1 MAAKTLFL
9 VRALKRVDFP
19 TLGSPTIPIER
30 LTGVSLR
37 GIVGAPCHD
46 RPMPAYVVTLLI
58 GLFAGSAIGYLLS
71 ALKSKD
77 SVGNQALLDDYKA
90 QLAAERAKTE
100 SAITLNAEL
109 LAVKESVAQLSTQSN
124 EANRIRTEA
133 EAKLNTT
140 ILEMRRAS
148 ESIFDE
154 TKKIAGAL
162 SNSQSRGKFG
172 EAQLELLLQGAGLR
186 EGHEYTAQRST
197 TDSDSSG
204 IPDITVSMPG
214 GSLLF
219 IDSKFPFERFLEAF
233 GTEDQSQR
241 DEYLQ
246 LHTKDLMKHVESL
259 AKRGYHKSQGSPDFV
274 VLFVPFETLLSEAL
288 RLDPMFL
295 EKAFKVGVTV
305 ATPTSMMALLRT
317 IGYIFTRNKLAEN
330 ADEIQKVASTFL
342 KNITLLHTKIVA
354 VGKAISSTSKA
365 YEDLVPTAEKTV
377 LAPARRIHNL
387 GVTGDKDKLA
397 IEYPEAPGAVRDLKS
412 AELDTGDDYIDA
424 EEVDER

>member
-1 MAAKTLFL
+1 
-9 VRALKRVDFP
+9 
-19 TLGSPTIPIER
+19 
-30 LTGVSLR
+30 
-37 GIVGAPCHD
+37 
-46 RPMPAYVVTLLI
+46 MPAYVVTLLI
-58 GLFAGSAIGYLLS
+58 GVIAGIAIGYLYS

-77 SVGNQALLDDYKA
+77 SHQNQILLDDYKV
-90 QLAAERAKTE
+90 QLEAERIKTE
-100 SAITLNAEL
+100 GAIKLNAEL
-109 LAVKESVAQLSTQSN
+109 VAMKDSVNKLALQSN

-154 TKKIAGAL
+154 TKKIAAAL
-162 SNSQSRGKFG
+162 SNSQARGKFG

-186 EGHEYTAQRST
+186 EGHEYTRQRST
-197 TDSDSSG
+197 TDADSSG
-204 IPDITVSMPG
+204 IPDITVNMPG
-214 GSLLF
+214 GSHLF
-219 IDSKFPFERFLEAF
+219 IDSKFPFDRFLDAF
-233 GTEDQSQR
+233 GTEDQSAR
-241 DEYLQ
+241 DEFLQ
-246 LHTKDLMKHVESL
+246 QHTKDLLKHVEAL

-288 RLDPMFL
+288 RLEPNFL
-295 EKAFKVGVTV
+295 EKSFKVGVTI

-330 ADEIQKVASTFL
+330 ADEIQTVASTFL

-354 VGKAISSTSKA
+354 VGKAISTTAKA

-387 GVTGDKDKLA
+387 GVSGDKDKLA
-397 IEYPEAPGAVRDLKS
+397 IEYPEAPGAVRDLKNS
-412 AELDTGDDYIDA
+412 ELESGDDYIDA
-424 EEVDER
+424 EEVAEQ

>member
-1 MAAKTLFL
+1 
-9 VRALKRVDFP
+9 
-19 TLGSPTIPIER
+19 
-30 LTGVSLR
+30 
-37 GIVGAPCHD
+37 
-46 RPMPAYVVTLLI
+46 MPAYLTPLLI
-58 GLFAGSAIGYLLS
+58 GVLTGITIGYLLS
-71 ALKSKD
+71 ALKFKNSSGD
-77 SVGNQALLDDYKA
+77 QALLKEYKS
-90 QLAAERAKTE
+90 QLDAERSKTE
-100 SAITLNAEL
+100 GAIKLNAEL
-109 LAVKESVAQLSTQSN
+109 VAMKESVNKLSQQSN

-140 ILEMRRAS
+140 ISEMRRAS

-162 SNSQSRGKFG
+162 SNTQTRGKFG
-172 EAQLELLLQGAGLR
+172 EAQLELLLEGAGLR
-186 EGHEYTAQRST
+186 QGHEYTSQRST
-197 TDSDSSG
+197 TDSDSTG
-204 IPDITVSMPG
+204 IPDVTVNMPG

-219 IDSKFPFERFLEAF
+219 IDSKFPFDRFLDAF
-233 GTEDQSQR
+233 ATQDQSER
-241 DEYLQ
+241 DEFLQ
-246 LHTKDLMKHVESL
+246 LHTKDLLKHVEAL

-288 RLDPMFL
+288 RLDPMLL
-295 EKAFKVGVTV
+295 EKAFKAGVTI

-317 IGYIFTRNKLAEN
+317 IGYIFSRNKLAEN

-387 GVTGDKDKLA
+387 GVAGDKDKLA
-397 IEYPEAPGAVRDLKS
+397 IAYPEAPGAVRELKS
-412 AELDTGDDYIDA
+412 AELDGGDDYIDA
-424 EEVDER
+424 EEVEEQ

>member
-1 MAAKTLFL
+1 
-9 VRALKRVDFP
+9 
-19 TLGSPTIPIER
+19 
-30 LTGVSLR
+30 
-37 GIVGAPCHD
+37 
-46 RPMPAYVVTLLI
+46 MPAYVVTLLI
-58 GLFAGSAIGYLLS
+58 GLIAGSAIGYLFS

-77 SVGNQALLDDYKA
+77 SAGNLALLDDYKA
-90 QLAAERAKTE
+90 QLEAERTKTE
-100 SAITLNAEL
+100 SAIKLNAEL
-109 LAVKESVAQLSTQSN
+109 MAVKESVTKLTSQSN

-162 SNSQSRGKFG
+162 SNSQTRGKFG

-246 LHTKDLMKHVESL
+246 QHTKDLMKHVEAL

-288 RLDPMFL
+288 RMDPMFL
-295 EKAFKVGVTV
+295 EKAFKVGVTI

-354 VGKAISSTSKA
+354 VGKAISQTSKA

-412 AELDTGDDYIDA
+412 AELEAGDDYIDA

>member
-1 MAAKTLFL
+1 M
-9 VRALKRVDFP
+9 
-19 TLGSPTIPIER
+19 
-30 LTGVSLR
+30 
-37 GIVGAPCHD
+37 
-46 RPMPAYVVTLLI
+46 TLLI
-58 GLFAGSAIGYLLS
+58 GLFAGSAIGYLVS

-77 SVGNQALLDDYKA
+77 SSGNQALLDDYKA

-109 LAVKESVAQLSTQSN
+109 MAVKDSVSKLTNQSN

-162 SNSQSRGKFG
+162 SNSQTRGKCG

-204 IPDITVSMPG
+204 IPDVTVSMPG

-246 LHTKDLMKHVESL
+246 LHTKDLMKHVEAL

-295 EKAFKVGVTV
+295 EKAFKLGVTV

-412 AELDTGDDYIDA
+412 AELETGDDYIDV

>member
-1 MAAKTLFL
+1 
-9 VRALKRVDFP
+9 
-19 TLGSPTIPIER
+19 
-30 LTGVSLR
+30 
-37 GIVGAPCHD
+37 
-46 RPMPAYVVTLLI
+46 MPAYLVILLI
-58 GLFAGSAIGYLLS
+58 GLMAGGAIGYLI
-71 ALKSKD
+71 ARLKSAS
-77 SVGNQALLDDYKA
+77 SVADRALLDDYKS
-90 QLAAERAKTE
+90 QLEAERGKTE
-100 SAITLNAEL
+100 SAVKLNAEL
-109 LAVKESVAQLSTQSN
+109 VAMKESVEKLSTQAN

-162 SNSQSRGKFG
+162 SNSQTRGKFG

-186 EGHEYTAQRST
+186 EDHEYFRQKST
-197 TDSDSSG
+197 TDSDSAG
-204 IPDITVSMPG
+204 IPDITVKMPG
-214 GSLLF
+214 GSHIF
-219 IDSKFPFERFLEAF
+219 IDSKFPFDRFLEAF
-233 GTEDQSQR
+233 DPAHSADR
-241 DEYLQ
+241 DELLQ
-246 LHTKDLMKHVESL
+246 AHTKDLLKHVDAL

-288 RLDPMFL
+288 RLDPTFL

-354 VGKAISSTSKA
+354 VGKAITTTSKA

-377 LAPARRIHNL
+377 LSPARRIHNL

-397 IEYPEAPGAVRDLKS
+397 IEYPEAPASVRELKS
-412 AELDTGDDYIDA
+412 DEQGDDDFIDA
-424 EEVDER
+424 EEITDGDK

>member
-1 MAAKTLFL
+1 
-9 VRALKRVDFP
+9 
-19 TLGSPTIPIER
+19 
-30 LTGVSLR
+30 
-37 GIVGAPCHD
+37 
-46 RPMPAYVVTLLI
+46 MPAYLTPLLI
-58 GLFAGSAIGYLLS
+58 GVFTGITIGYLLS
-71 ALKSKD
+71 ALKFKNSSGD
-77 SVGNQALLDDYKA
+77 QALLKDYKS
-90 QLAAERAKTE
+90 QLDAERSKTE
-100 SAITLNAEL
+100 GAIKLNAEL
-109 LAVKESVAQLSTQSN
+109 VAMKESVNKLSEQSN

-140 ILEMRRAS
+140 ISEMRRAS

-162 SNSQSRGKFG
+162 SNTQTRGKFG
-172 EAQLELLLQGAGLR
+172 EAQLELLLEGAGLR
-186 EGHEYTAQRST
+186 QGHEYTSQRST
-197 TDSDSSG
+197 TDSDSTG
-204 IPDITVSMPG
+204 IPDVTVNMPG

-219 IDSKFPFERFLEAF
+219 IDSKFPFDRFLDAF
-233 GTEDQSQR
+233 ATQDQSER
-241 DEYLQ
+241 DEFLQ
-246 LHTKDLMKHVESL
+246 LHTKDLLKHVEAL

-288 RLDPMFL
+288 RLDPLLL
-295 EKAFKVGVTV
+295 EKAFKAGVTI

-317 IGYIFTRNKLAEN
+317 IGYIFSRNKLAEN

-387 GVTGDKDKLA
+387 GVAGDKDKLA
-397 IEYPEAPGAVRDLKS
+397 IAYPEAPGAVRELKS
-412 AELDTGDDYIDA
+412 AELDSGDDYIDA
-424 EEVDER
+424 EEVEEQ

>member
-1 MAAKTLFL
+1 
-9 VRALKRVDFP
+9 
-19 TLGSPTIPIER
+19 
-30 LTGVSLR
+30 
-37 GIVGAPCHD
+37 
-46 RPMPAYVVTLLI
+46 MPAYVVTLLI

-295 EKAFKVGVTV
+295 EKAFKLGVTV

>member
-1 MAAKTLFL
+1 M
-9 VRALKRVDFP
+9 
-19 TLGSPTIPIER
+19 
-30 LTGVSLR
+30 
-37 GIVGAPCHD
+37 
-46 RPMPAYVVTLLI
+46 TLLI
-58 GLFAGSAIGYLLS
+58 GLIAGSAIGYLLS
-71 ALKSKD
+71 SLKSKD
-77 SVGNQALLDDYKA
+77 SAGAQALLDDYRV
-90 QLAAERAKTE
+90 QLDAERKKTE
-100 SAITLNAEL
+100 SAIAMNAEL
-109 LAVKESVAQLSTQSN
+109 VAVKDSVSKLTTQSN

-162 SNSQSRGKFG
+162 SNSQTRGKFG

-197 TDSDSSG
+197 TDADSSG
-204 IPDITVSMPG
+204 IPDVTVNMPG
-214 GSLLF
+214 GSQLF

-233 GTEDQSQR
+233 GTDDQAER
-241 DEYLQ
+241 DQYLQ
-246 LHTKDLMKHVESL
+246 QHTRDLLKHVEAL
-259 AKRGYHKSQGSPDFV
+259 AKRGYHKSEGSPDFV

-288 RLDPMFL
+288 RLDPLLL
-295 EKAFKVGVTV
+295 EKAFKVGVTI

-354 VGKAISSTSKA
+354 VGKAISQTSKA

-397 IEYPEAPGAVRDLKS
+397 IAYPEAPGAVRDLKN
-412 AELDTGDDYIDA
+412 AELDGGNDDYIDA
-424 EEVDER
+424 EEVDEQ

>member
-1 MAAKTLFL
+1 
-9 VRALKRVDFP
+9 
-19 TLGSPTIPIER
+19 
-30 LTGVSLR
+30 
-37 GIVGAPCHD
+37 
-46 RPMPAYVVTLLI
+46 MPAYVVTLLI
-58 GLFAGSAIGYLLS
+58 GLIAGSAIGYLFS
-71 ALKSKD
+71 SLKSKD
-77 SVGNQALLDDYKA
+77 SAGNQALLDDYKV
-90 QLAAERAKTE
+90 QLEAERKKTE
-100 SAITLNAEL
+100 TAITLNAEL
-109 LAVKESVAQLSTQSN
+109 VAVKDSVSKLTTQSN

-162 SNSQSRGKFG
+162 SNSQTRGKFG

-197 TDSDSSG
+197 TDADSSG
-204 IPDITVSMPG
+204 IPDVTVNMPG
-214 GSLLF
+214 GSQLF

-233 GTEDQSQR
+233 GTDDQTER
-241 DEYLQ
+241 DQYLQ
-246 LHTKDLMKHVESL
+246 QHTKDLLKHVEAL
-259 AKRGYHKSQGSPDFV
+259 AKRGYHKSEGSPDFV

-288 RLDPMFL
+288 RLDPMLL
-295 EKAFKVGVTV
+295 EKSFKVGVTI

-354 VGKAISSTSKA
+354 VGKAISQTSKA

-397 IEYPEAPGAVRDLKS
+397 IAYPEAPGAVRELKN
-412 AELDTGDDYIDA
+412 AELDGSDDYIDA
-424 EEVDER
+424 EEVDE